1 MDIKRIINWKLYF
14 ILLTASI
21 LSVIAVLPYALT
33 LQGETLKAVD
43 LPIPLLLLI
52 SIIQS
57 SVMFAVLIF
66 IGLKLTITTGL
77 GLPILE
83 SYMDKNKIGI
93 NIKDIFKISVMLGV
107 ITGIVLIFLDY
118 LFTIMGVDMMG
129 QVSFPIWQGFL
140 ASFYGG
146 ISEEILLRL
155 FVMTLIVWVFSKLKK
170 SKDKVIKNNFII
182 WSSIIIASLLFG
194 LGHLPA
200 TAMLTTL
207 TPLVIFR
214 ALLLNGIGGIIFGW
228 LYWKKGLESS
238 MIAHFSTDITLH
250 VLFPLFLLL

>member
-1 MDIKRIINWKLYF
+1 MDFKRLINWKLYF

-33 LQGETLKAVD
+33 LQGEILKTVD
-43 LPIPLLLLI
+43 LPLPLLLLL
-52 SIIQS
+52 STIQS

-66 IGLKLTITTGL
+66 IGLILTKTTGL
-77 GLPILE
+77 GLPIIE
-83 SYMDKNKIGI
+83 SYIDKSSTDI
-93 NIKDIFKISVMLGV
+93 NLKSIFKISVLLGV
-107 ITGIVLIFLDY
+107 STGIVIIILDS
-118 LFTIMGVDMMG
+118 LFTKMGVDMME
-129 QVSFPIWQGFL
+129 QVSFPLWQGFL

-146 ISEEILLRL
+146 IGEEILVRL
-155 FVMTLIVWVFSKLKK
+155 FVMTLIVWILSKLKR
-170 SKDKVIKNNFII
+170 SKEKVTKNNFVI
-182 WSSIIIASLLFG
+182 WFSIIIASLLFG

-214 ALLLNGIGGIIFGW
+214 ALLLNGIGGVVFGW

-250 VLFPLFLLL
+250 VLFPLFI

>member
-1 MDIKRIINWKLYF
+1 MDFKRLINWKLYF

-21 LSVIAVLPYALT
+21 FSVVAVLPYALT
-33 LQGETLKAVD
+33 LQGEILKTVE
-43 LPIPLLLLI
+43 LPLPLLLLL

-66 IGLKLTITTGL
+66 IGLILTKTTGL
-77 GLPILE
+77 GLPIIE
-83 SYMDKNKIGI
+83 SYIDMSSTDI
-93 NIKDIFKISVMLGV
+93 NLKSIFKISVLLGV
-107 ITGIVLIFLDY
+107 ITGIVIIILDS
-118 LFTIMGVDMMG
+118 LFTKMGVDMME
-129 QVSFPIWQGFL
+129 QVSFPLWQGFL

-146 ISEEILLRL
+146 IGEEILVRL
-155 FVMTLIVWVFSKLKK
+155 FVMTLIVWILSKLKR
-170 SKDKVIKNNFII
+170 SKEKVTKNNFVI
-182 WSSIIIASLLFG
+182 WFSIIIASLLFG

-214 ALLLNGIGGIIFGW
+214 ALLLNGIGGVVFGW

-238 MIAHFSTDITLH
+238 MIAHFSADITLH
-250 VLFPLFLLL
+250 VLFPLLK

>member
-1 MDIKRIINWKLYF
+1 MDIKRLINWKLYF

-21 LSVIAVLPYALT
+21 FSVVAVLPYALT
-33 LQGETLKAVD
+33 LQGEILKTVD
-43 LPIPLLLLI
+43 LPLPLLLLL
-52 SIIQS
+52 STIQS

-66 IGLKLTITTGL
+66 VGLILTKTTGL

-83 SYMDKNKIGI
+83 NYIDKSSTDI
-93 NIKDIFKISVMLGV
+93 NLKSIFKISVLLGI
-107 ITGIVLIFLDY
+107 ITGIVIIILDS
-118 LFTIMGVDMMG
+118 LFTKMGVDISE
-129 QVSFPIWQGFL
+129 QVSFPLWQSFL

-146 ISEEILLRL
+146 IGEEILVRL
-155 FVMTLIVWVFSKLKK
+155 FVMTLIVWILSKLKR
-170 SKDKVIKNNFII
+170 SKDKVTKNKLII
-182 WSSIIIASLLFG
+182 WISIIISSLLFG

-214 ALLLNGIGGIIFGW
+214 ALLLNGIGGVVFGW

-238 MIAHFSTDITLH
+238 MIAHFTTDITLH
-250 VLFPLFLLL
+250 VLFPLLK

>member
-1 MDIKRIINWKLYF
+1 MDIKRLINWKLYF

-21 LSVIAVLPYALT
+21 LSVIAVFPYVLT
-33 LQGETLKAVD
+33 LQGEILKTVD
-43 LPIPLLLLI
+43 LPLPILLLL
-52 SIIQS
+52 STIQS
-57 SVMFAVLIF
+57 SVIFAVLIF
-66 IGLKLTITTGL
+66 IGLILTKTTGL

-83 SYMDKNKIGI
+83 SQIDKNHTDI
-93 NIKDIFKISVMLGV
+93 NLKSIFKISILLGV

-155 FVMTLIVWVFSKLKK
+155 FVMTLIVWLFSKLKK
-170 SKDKVIKNNFII
+170 SKDKVIKNNLIL

-207 TPLVIFR
+207 TPIVIFR
-214 ALLLNGIGGIIFGW
+214 SLLLNGIGGVVFGW

-250 VLFPLFLLL
+250 VLFPLLLLL